1 MHWTPACPRWQLE
14 SFLFMI
20 TSAAWFQNLSKTII
34 DEEPAEQGA
43 DQKEE
48 GKDKEESKLERRA
61 TIEVVSIF
69 TQTDEDLKSDTP
81 PPVEVEV
88 PPPVEVEVR
97 ETQVSCTYICIAEY
111 IDRGPVHCHLIMT
124 LYKEVR

>member
-1 MHWTPACPRWQLE
+1 
-14 SFLFMI
+14 MI

-34 DEEPAEQGA
+34 DEEPEQGA

-48 GKDKEESKLERRA
+48 GKNKEESKLERRA

-69 TQTDEDLKSDTP
+69 TQTDEDLKSATP

-97 ETQVSCTYICIAEY
+97 ETQVSTFALLH
-111 IDRGPVHCHLIMT
+111 R
-124 LYKEVR
+124 